1 MAVKIGDML
10 VQAGVLTNEQL
21 EEALKYQVIYGG
33 KIGTNLIELGYI
45 DESTIAS
52 FLSKKLGIP
61 YVDFSSLADLSD
73 DIIHLLPKSIVE
85 KYRVVPVSLE
95 KNRLTMA
102 MSDPTDLNAIDEIAF
117 MTNYSIKPVVT
128 PEVDIVRALEKYY
141 GIRRDLRYISVIEKE
156 IEKELEIIR
165 NPEKTVQKEEVKKPA
180 VTRDVAREAEAE
192 AERLAREKEKQRVE
206 EILREIEAKK
216 QKEEPEEIVDLEE
229 ELEEV
234 EVIQE
239 EARKEIIEK
248 YSIDDL
254 STALAEPGDREVIAD
269 VLIKY
274 LSAEFYR
281 AALFM
286 VRGNNIIGWRA
297 AKDKDLI
304 PGFEGLQ
311 LSTNEPSALKTVS
324 EGKSFYLGPISKTGV
339 NLQMVNAMGGGIP
352 SAALLVPV
360 VIMGKVVNIIY
371 VEGGPRELGDIVIE
385 IQRLANKASMSFEIL
400 ILKNKIMMM

>member
-10 VQAGVLTNEQL
+10 VQAGILTNEQL

-33 KIGTNLIELGYI
+33 KIGTNLIELGYL

-61 YVDFSSLADLSD
+61 YANFSSLANIPD
-73 DIIHLLPKSIVE
+73 DTIHLLPRNLVE
-85 KYRVVPVSLE
+85 KYRVVPIELE
-95 KNRLTMA
+95 KNRLTLA
-102 MSDPTDLNAIDEIAF
+102 MSDPTDFSAIDEISF
-117 MTNYSIKPVVT
+117 MTNFSIKPIVT

-141 GIRRDLRYISVIEKE
+141 GIKRDLRYISVIERE

-165 NPEKTVQKEEVKKPA
+165 NPEKVVQEEEPPLKRDIEREAEREVKKEKEEEKPKVKEA
-180 VTRDVAREAEAE
+180 EPKKREAAPEI
-192 AERLAREKEKQRVE
+192 KEK
-206 EILREIEAKK
+206 
-216 QKEEPEEIVDLEE
+216 PEEIVDLED
-229 ELEEV
+229 ELEEA
-234 EVIQE
+234 ELIQE
-239 EARKEIIEK
+239 EARKELIER

-254 STALAEPGDREVIAD
+254 SRALAEPADREVIAD

-297 AKDKDLI
+297 AKSKDLI
-304 PGFEGLQ
+304 PNFEALQ
-311 LSTNEPSALKTVS
+311 LSAQEPSVLKTVS
-324 EGKSFYLGPISKTGV
+324 EGKSFYLGPITKTGV
-339 NLQMVNAMGGGIP
+339 NLQMINALGGGTP
-352 SAALLVPV
+352 TATLLVPV

-371 VEGGPRELGDIVIE
+371 VEGGAKELGDTVVE

-400 ILKNKIMMM
+400 IFKNKIMMT